1 MVMKAILMLN
11 IKILMEDKDLIGQNL
26 KVLLKIFIIVMK
38 NLIQMQLENISK
50 VTCAKSH
57 VKHVKGLA

>member
-1 MVMKAILMLN
+1 MVTKAILMLN
-11 IKILMEDKDLIGQNL
+11 IRILMEDKDLIGQNL

-38 NLIQMQLENISK
+38 NLIQIQLENISK
-50 VTCAKSH
+50 AICAKSH